1 MRFVA
6 AGSGRAIVR
15 VAEPPPSAPPPLSF
29 QGSQRERQRAVSR
42 ADSLASV
49 KLYEKWRRGRPSGS
63 VSAYTHLCDG
73 QQVTELLT
81 RPGYNSRVA
90 LSLRARLG
98 TATPPRLPGLPVR
111 ADRQAGLG
119 SFLRVGPHMT
129 CTCVCMC
136 VLKAAF
142 GLLWWRVKERGW
154 GGASTHC
161 NTTTKNAHLWY

>member
-15 VAEPPPSAPPPLSF
+15 VAEPPPSAPPLSF

-129 CTCVCMC
+129 CMC
-136 VLKAAF
+136 V
-142 GLLWWRVKERGW
+142 RVHVCVESCVWAIVVAGERARV
-154 GGASTHC
+154 GGGVYS
-161 NTTTKNAHLWY
+161 L